1 LKLDPGHVQARRL
14 IIELEA
20 KIQEKIRPRKMGD
33 IEESRRRHDNALR
46 AYLQGRLEEAIIEWE
61 EALKLDPGN
70 PTIESW
76 LRAARLE
83 LELRKKE

>member
-1 LKLDPGHVQARRL
+1 
-14 IIELEA
+14 E
-20 KIQEKIRPRKMGD
+20 D
-33 IEESRRRHDNALR
+33 IGESRRHHEKALS

-76 LRAARLE
+76 LRGARLE
-83 LELRKKE
+83 LELRKKK